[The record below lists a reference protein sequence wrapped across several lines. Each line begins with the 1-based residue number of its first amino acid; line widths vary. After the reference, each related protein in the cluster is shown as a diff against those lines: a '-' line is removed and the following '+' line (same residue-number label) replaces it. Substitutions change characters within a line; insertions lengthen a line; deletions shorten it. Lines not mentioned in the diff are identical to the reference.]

1 MRNRLTPRCYAQR
14 GLCCLS
20 VCPSVCPS
28 VTRWYSVDT
37 TQHIRI
43 FYRATHMHSADYV
56 VVTCLSDHSSLC
68 LSDSPSVCH
77 TTGLPPCTGRKNTDI
92 YGINCPYIM
101 FTAMCPYVCLPILYV
116 PFVHFN
122 LLNCV
127 VTHVSLIARPPSCLF
142 VFCVQQRI
150 FLLYC
155 RLSPFL
161 HIIIIF
167 YHKVGLSLFL
177 SPVQICVHTVMRP
190 SHSRTICRAD
200 VLWWVQ
206 WSSWTRTRNQEATHT
221 RSTASNLEQAT
232 VCSSQLSLLPSA
244 GWQIS
249 SYG

>member
-1 MRNRLTPRCYAQR
+1 MSV
-14 GLCCLS
+14 CLS
-20 VCPSVCPS
+20 VTFVAPMSLIISTFVCLSFVFVCQYILLIQLNVRLSFCCMFVYTCPFARLFV
-28 VTRWYSVDT
+28 RRYSVDT

-142 VFCVQQRI
+142 VFCV
-150 FLLYC
+150 
-155 RLSPFL
+155 
-161 HIIIIF
+161 
-167 YHKVGLSLFL
+167 
-177 SPVQICVHTVMRP
+177 
-190 SHSRTICRAD
+190 
-200 VLWWVQ
+200 
-206 WSSWTRTRNQEATHT
+206 
-221 RSTASNLEQAT
+221 
-232 VCSSQLSLLPSA
+232 
-244 GWQIS
+244 
-249 SYG
+249 